1 MTDSCGR
8 EESFGLKYPR
18 VVGGDPDCLWAV
30 LILEPLNLFL
40 AFNNQKALVYNE
52 TKLCVPPEVLL
63 DGILQCQMRVSIK
76 QGELTTKGVYVTDQ
90 GQRYSS
96 SISQV

>member
-1 MTDSCGR
+1 MTVPPGLSTDRVKPCVNTDMTDSRGR
-8 EESFGLKYPR
+8 EESIGLKYPR

-52 TKLCVPPEVLL
+52 TKLC
-63 DGILQCQMRVSIK
+63 
-76 QGELTTKGVYVTDQ
+76 GESFGLIG
-90 GQRYSS
+90 G
-96 SISQV
+96 